1 MGFPEYIRT
10 DSKTVEI
17 RVDNQGAIILV
28 KNPYLYKRSKYID
41 ISYYY
46 IRDLKERKK
55 IKIIY
60 VLTTEIVANGFTKL
74 LKRIIFEKFK
84 SILGLV
90 DNSAKY

>member
-60 VLTTEIVANGFTKL
+60 VLTTEIVANRFTKL
-74 LKRIIFEKFK
+74 LKRIVFEKFK